1 MQKNI
6 FCPPENQNFD
16 FWEQLDFK
24 KYLHY
29 INLGGFIMKQK
40 YLSNGK
46 ILVEFKYKGVE
57 YKEEFENTEEL
68 NSFLESLQEELK

>member
-1 MQKNI
+1 
-6 FCPPENQNFD
+6 
-16 FWEQLDFK
+16 
-24 KYLHY
+24 
-29 INLGGFIMKQK
+29 MKQK

-68 NSFLESLQEELK
+68 NSFLESL